1 MSDHAHFAV
10 VAPYD
15 QEKKGGARTMTDK
28 ELAPA
33 DPRPIVTVVITCR
46 ERHALTEGMI
56 ETIVRSIRMPV
67 RLLYLDVGTPEWLRA
82 RIDARAAEWRL
93 EVVRID
99 EPLWPSQ
106 ARRRVA
112 GSIDTKYA
120 VFMDNDVHVLPG
132 WLERIVACA
141 EETGAGIVGP
151 LYLWGKD
158 EHADRIHMGG
168 GELRSMPEEGG
179 IVLNERHRHF
189 DKKLDEIELKREQCD
204 FVEFHCMLMRREVY
218 TAPDVFNETIVCVH
232 EHIHAALVCRELGY
246 GIYTEPSARVVYLAF
261 APYALSDLELF
272 RWRWSLEAGDS
283 SLKAFAKRWG
293 VIDDARSFGVR
304 SYLVRHRQQVDPIR
318 PSLQDAVRS
327 KAPMEE
333 GDLKQTITALLELAR
348 SRGYTADDLAH
359 IKKAH
364 WSALVLSSG
373 GYRPCGRPFINH
385 LIGTASVLVHYGFE
399 TRLVVGGLLH
409 AAYTH
414 APRMRGG
421 AQETVDT
428 VARWLGGADTPT
440 ERTVRGYTVRSSRW
454 TQLSAVDNWQ
464 DMATTD
470 DIDAAIIAMANLVD
484 MHLSGEIRVTGRADD
499 DDIAALSK
507 ADEICAV
514 VGVPG
519 LAASLHRDEDGARV
533 EVFADD
539 KRPKGSFRLEG
550 AKMVPMVNRAFFE
563 AQRSIAAK
571 TQPAVE
577 KLAEERTVP

>member
-1 MSDHAHFAV
+1 M
-10 VAPYD
+10 
-15 QEKKGGARTMTDK
+15 ER
-28 ELAPA
+28 A
-33 DPRPIVTVVITCR
+33 DARPIVTVVITCR
-46 ERHALTEGMI
+46 ERHGLTEGVI
-56 ETIVRSIRMPV
+56 AAIVRSIRMPA
-67 RLLYLDVGTPEWLRA
+67 RLLYLDVCTPEWLRA
-82 RIDARAAEWRL
+82 RIAARAAEWGL
-93 EVVRID
+93 EVIRFD

-106 ARRRVA
+106 ARRRIA
-112 GSIDTKYA
+112 GLIDTKYA

-132 WLERIVACA
+132 WLERVVECA

-151 LYLWGKD
+151 LYLWGEN

-189 DKKLDEIELKREQCD
+189 SKKLDEVELKREQCD
-204 FVEFHCMLMRREVY
+204 FVEFHCMLMRREIY
-218 TAPDVFNETIVCVH
+218 TAPDVFNESIVCVH
-232 EHIHAALVCRELGY
+232 EHIHAALICRQLGY
-246 GIYTEPSARVVYLAF
+246 GVYMEPSARVVYLAF

-283 SLKAFAKRWG
+283 SLRAFAKRWG

-304 SYLVRHRQQVDPIR
+304 TYLVRHRQQVDPIR
-318 PSLQDAVRS
+318 PSLQDANRA
-327 KAPMEE
+327 KEPMRER
-333 GDLKQTITALLELAR
+333 DLKQTIAGLLELAHA
-348 SRGYTADDLAH
+348 RGYAADDLAH

-385 LIGTASVLVHYGFE
+385 LIGTASVLVHFGFE

-428 VARWLGGADTPT
+428 VARWLGGADAPT
-440 ERTVRGYTVRSSRW
+440 ERMVRNYTARSSRW
-454 TQLSAVDNWQ
+454 RQFSNLDNWQ
-464 DMATTD
+464 DLATIEDVDT
-470 DIDAAIIAMANLVD
+470 AFIAFASLLD
-484 MHLSGEIRVTGRADD
+484 MRLSGEIRTTGRTDD
-499 DDIAALSK
+499 DELAPLTR
-507 ADEICAV
+507 ADAICAV

-519 LAASLHRDEDGARV
+519 LAASLRTEDTGFRTD
-533 EVFADD
+533 VFADD

-550 AKMVPMVNRAFFE
+550 SKMVPMVNRAFFDVE
-563 AQRSIAAK
+563 RSIAAK
-571 TQPAVE
+571 AQPVVE
-577 KLAEERTVP
+577 SVAEERAVP

>member
-1 MSDHAHFAV
+1 
-10 VAPYD
+10 
-15 QEKKGGARTMTDK
+15 MTDRD
-28 ELAPA
+28 LVPA
-33 DPRPIVTVVITCR
+33 DSRPLVTVVITCR
-46 ERHALTEGMI
+46 ERHGLTEHAI
-56 ETIVRSIRMPV
+56 EAIARSIRMPA
-67 RLLYLDVGTPEWLRA
+67 RLLYLDVCTPEWLRA
-82 RIDARAAEWRL
+82 RIAQRAAEWRL
-93 EVVRID
+93 EIIRID

-112 GSIDTKYA
+112 GLIDTKYA

-151 LYLWGKD
+151 LYLWGDD
-158 EHADRIHMGG
+158 ENTDSIHMAG
-168 GELRSMPEEGG
+168 GELRSTPEPGG

-189 DKKLDEIELKREQCD
+189 AKKLGEVELKREQCD

-218 TAPDVFNETIVCVH
+218 TAPDVFNEDVVCVH
-232 EHIHAALVCRELGY
+232 EHIHAALICRELGY
-246 GIYTEPSARVVYLAF
+246 RIYMEPSARVVYLAF

-304 SYLVRHRQQVDPIR
+304 TYLVRHRQQVDPIR
-318 PSLQDAVRS
+318 PALQDANRS
-327 KAPMEE
+327 NEPMQEH
-333 GDLKQTITALLELAR
+333 DLKQSITGLLELAH

-364 WSALVLSSG
+364 WSALVLASG

-385 LIGTASVLVHYGFE
+385 LIGTASVLVHFGFE

-428 VARWLGGADTPT
+428 VARWLGGTGTPT
-440 ERTVRGYTVRSSRW
+440 ERAVRDYTVRSSRW
-454 TQLSAVDNWQ
+454 KYLSTLDNWQ
-464 DMATTD
+464 DVATTD
-470 DIDAAIIAMANLVD
+470 DIDTALIAMANLVD
-484 MHLSGEIRVTGRADD
+484 MRLSGEIRVTGRADD
-499 DDIAALSK
+499 DDIAAVAK

-514 VGVPG
+514 IGVPG
-519 LAASLHRDEDGARV
+519 LAKTARM
-533 EVFADD
+533 EEKGSRLEIFADD
-539 KRPKGSFRLEG
+539 KRPRGSFRLDG
-550 AKMVPMVNRAFFE
+550 PKMVSMVNPAFFDV
-563 AQRSIAAK
+563 QRSIAAK
-571 TQPAVE
+571 AQTAAE
-577 KLAEERTVP
+577 RIGSEERAVP